1 MKKFTK
7 IALLGIF
14 CLVLPISSYG
24 AYLIR
29 NDKYQVSSSVELEEK
44 KDIKVTFNYD
54 KKTEE
59 RYFPSGY
66 KLSLKDMP
74 VISTASNYYSW
85 TYDGKDISDLDIVLT
100 NNIEINGVS
109 TNFSDGIGSLNGEYK
124 EENLNGHITVDSS
137 ATSSINYASNNDN
150 NIEITDKVITK
161 TTKSY
166 ISLATGNNH
175 RTKKYASEH
184 SLFDSIA
191 DGNAASN
198 LKIVSNNVMVLGD
211 GSIGLEAVGESVSDY
226 KPVAGK
232 ETIQGST
239 NYCVYKFQLQN
250 DVILKNEFILAGHN
264 GYYTPVMFNKLQD
277 ESNNAYSYKRSRNYT
292 GYIVGAYCEI
302 DLNGHDLVLADGAT
316 LKAYGSITD
325 SSSNRNGNLILE
337 SGSTL
342 LTSFVTEGQYHE
354 TDIVSA
360 YKYSF
365 DPFRM
370 FRCPYLDCSM
380 TIKAGANYQGRLLKA
395 DGGNKGTTGF
405 ANTVTLVGPE
415 ASNPFIQLKSGII
428 KREVNYNQDL
438 KNTGNSNIIK
448 NIMYQKIKYS
458 VYDADVDVRWLS
470 FENISLSGASFSIYS
485 YKYQMWI
492 PPYFDFYI
500 YNSSVKLH
508 QEFIF
513 MPGVYMYVDSNSE
526 FTFSNNSIGEISIN
540 PALIDYVIIDGL
552 QGVAGMVFLPKFH
565 LVSQH
570 GVEHSI
576 INDGTGDSEKP
587 IVYYNVNEF
596 YEYYNQLGAVCDFY
610 GKISFKDD
618 DSNHTHKHE
627 FGGNIN
633 IYDFASFKAQYKAH
647 KDNISLYGNAVFA
660 DLVYGIKGTPLGI
673 GAKKTVSFL
682 AGGFYQIPLISN
694 GLCMYDP
701 ENNSLI
707 TNTKYTYNAELSLIE
722 KAKSTDK
729 WFFKFTWPSS
739 NMSHPYGS
747 NSGEAGTVYTDG
759 DSLLGNFVKASSVDS
774 GNYTLIS
781 TDNQKYINFQGGYLI
796 ASSINGTS
804 ATAKLGLAVGG
815 DGTNGSTDYTF
826 TFIETAATFGPK
838 RHYWK
843 KS

>member
-44 KDIKVTFNYD
+44 KDIKVTFSYD
-54 KKTEE
+54 EKTEE

-74 VISTASNYYSW
+74 VITNSGNYYVWS
-85 TYDGKDISDLDIVLT
+85 TSSISDIAKADEELVL
-100 NNIEINGVS
+100 NSDLIINGNAKLIEGNIGTSVENEYRES
-109 TNFSDGIGSLNGEYK
+109 SKSDGIK
-124 EENLNGHITVDSS
+124 KDSPANKS
-137 ATSSINYASNNDN
+137 VIYSNIDIQVTDTIVSK
-150 NIEITDKVITK
+150 NIDAYV
-161 TTKSY
+161 
-166 ISLATGNNH
+166 SLAGSSDYTNDFSLHHNANN
-175 RTKKYASEH
+175 
-184 SLFDSIA
+184 
-191 DGNAASN
+191 GNAAVNTKYVDGS
-198 LKIVSNNVMVLGD
+198 LREFGD
-211 GSIGLEAVGESVSDY
+211 DSIGLEATDQNVSDY
-226 KPVAGK
+226 KPRKGNTMLATKSEGSVNPV
-232 ETIQGST
+232 ST
-239 NYCVYKFQLQN
+239 NYCVNRFVLQN
-250 DVILKNEFILAGHN
+250 DVVFSGTFNLGAQNGFYVTVKNGTTSTEPWLRAR
-264 GYYTPVMFNKLQD
+264 Q
-277 ESNNAYSYKRSRNYT
+277 YT
-292 GYIVGAYCEI
+292 GFIVGQYYEI

-325 SSSNRNGNLILE
+325 SSSNRSGNLILE

-360 YKYSF
+360 YKHSF

-380 TIKAGANYQGRLLKA
+380 TIKAGANYQGRLIKA
-395 DGGNKGTTGF
+395 DGGNTGTIGF

-415 ASNPFIQLKSGII
+415 SSNPFIQLNSGTI

-470 FENISLSGASFSIYS
+470 FENINIKVSFNMYS

-513 MPGVYMYVDSNSE
+513 MPGVYMYVDSNSK
-526 FTFSNNSIGEISIN
+526 FKFSNTIVGSVNVSYLGKEI
-540 PALIDYVIIDGL
+540 VKDGL

-565 LVSQH
+565 LLNQH
-570 GVEHSI
+570 GVTSSI
-576 INDGTGDSEKP
+576 INADISSP

-610 GKISFKDD
+610 GKISFEDD

-633 IYDFASFKAQYKAH
+633 IYDFASFEAQYKAH

-660 DLVYGIKGTPLGI
+660 DLIYGIVDYNIIIVKLNPP
-673 GAKKTVSFL
+673 VFL

-722 KAKSTDK
+722 KANSTDK

-747 NSGEAGTVYTDG
+747 DSGEAGKVYTDG